1 MLLLT
6 SKSEMVVGKRRPL
19 RREHLTMS
27 MVSILRPSVIRLP
40 SIE

>member
-6 SKSEMVVGKRRPL
+6 SGSERVGGKRRPL

-27 MVSILRPSVIRLP
+27 MVSILCPSVIRLP
-40 SIE
+40 STE